1 MTEDNAEAMRRLV
14 SVPQLFFPSLTFFA
28 LSVNLPLFSLPYR
41 SCAVSLFLVLPVTVF
56 EGNNQRVFQA
66 PRRRSRC
73 FDLLHNIAVLS
84 LMFPISDPQ
93 ICHLQYNSYM
103 CL

>member
-1 MTEDNAEAMRRLV
+1 MTEDNAEAMRKSA

-56 EGNNQRVFQA
+56 KGNNQRVFQA
-66 PRRRSRC
+66 QRRRSRC
-73 FDLLHNIAVLS
+73 VDLLYHIAVLR
-84 LMFPISDPQ
+84 LIFSDFRPSNLSPPVQ
-93 ICHLQYNSYM
+93 
-103 CL
+103 